1 MLSTQK
7 KMEKDLKRCI
17 SFDSK
22 RKKFVVIQ
30 IQRGVEMYKSFQ
42 IIHDFIKEVYGFDFI
57 KKPMDHRI
65 AKIRE
70 LKNAYDT
77 IMKINQVQRKPL
89 PNEFVKYVYPLLEV
103 SVQWA
108 ELKKKEFF
116 KPFLEKCKQRVK
128 TQSNFYGTIF
138 EIDMASRCLLSN
150 WDIEFVEDYTKEGK
164 QIDFIF
170 HKHDKVAGVECLSKR
185 YAESSLTIDK
195 INTDISAKAKKFG
208 QEYIGK
214 LGIPLDERLLI
225 IDITTADYSSP
236 KILEDLDRT
245 RKSSKLD
252 AVIFTWREDIIDGE
266 NHSLKVKYKIFGDI
280 EEKYF
285 SVAYAAEFHMTN
297 KGPVFFMR
305 KYVEPEPSCG
315 KWGPE
320 ERIED
325 YRQKTRKNKT

>member
-1 MLSTQK
+1 
-7 KMEKDLKRCI
+7 
-17 SFDSK
+17 
-22 RKKFVVIQ
+22 
-30 IQRGVEMYKSFQ
+30 MYKSFQ
-42 IIHDFIKEVYGFDFI
+42 MINDFVKEVYGFNFI
-57 KKPMDHRI
+57 KEPMDYKITR
-65 AKIRE
+65 IRE

-89 PNEFVKYVYPLLEV
+89 PNEFVKCVYPLLEV

-116 KPFLEKCKQRVK
+116 KAFLEKCKQRAK

-150 WDIEFVEDYTKEGK
+150 WNIEFVEDYTKEGK

-170 HKHDKVAGVECLSKR
+170 YKHDKVAGVECLSKR

-195 INTDISAKAKKFG
+195 INRDISAKAKKFR

-266 NHSLKVKYKIFGDI
+266 NHSLRAKYKTFGNIDK
-280 EEKYF
+280 EYF
-285 SVAYAAEFHMTN
+285 SVTHAAEFHITN
-297 KGPVFFMR
+297 RGPVFFVR
-305 KYVEPEPSCG
+305 KYVEPEPQVMVA
-315 KWGPE
+315 GPE
-320 ERIED
+320 ESIED
-325 YRQKTRKNKT
+325 YCQRTSKNKTY